1 VQLTILL
8 YWSLY
13 WPELRSHWGWIG
25 LHVLFCYG
33 LDAALAWAADR
44 PWRLTAGMFP
54 VVFSTNLF
62 LYYVDES
69 MLYAYAL
76 YVVALVGK
84 ATLRRDGRHIFNPS
98 ALGMSVMIGLELL
111 VPSWM
116 AHHVDVDHAFLLAP
130 NMMELLFLVA
140 LAGQFRLP
148 IVYTTLGAWLVLE
161 TGVGSFGIAP
171 VSAYY
176 PSTFIAILL
185 LVTDP
190 RTSARSPVGQLLY
203 GAVYGLGTS
212 GCPTGSSGPWGTTV
226 ARRSSRC
233 SPPTSPTPGWIG
245 SARPCRRGWRGRSP
259 RTRPGCSSG
268 SPVCCSR
275 GPGSPTA
282 SSSSSTCGSR
292 TTSATARPGSAV
304 TTKAG

>member
-1 VQLTILL
+1 
-8 YWSLY
+8 
-13 WPELRSHWGWIG
+13 
-25 LHVLFCYG
+25 
-33 LDAALAWAADR
+33 
-44 PWRLTAGMFP
+44 MFP

-203 GAVYGLGTS
+203 GAVYGLGYQWMS
-212 GCPTGSSGPWGTTV
+212 DGFQWSVGHDGGAKVLAVLPANLAAPWLDRVGASLQARV
-226 ARRSSRC
+226 ARAFAAHEAWVFVWIACVLFTWAGQPDRKQQFFDLWVPDHERNG
-233 SPPTSPTPGWIG
+233 TPWIRRDDEG
-245 SARPCRRGWRGRSP
+245 RVTCATNPVFCRPFSFSEELRMWREDPLPLSVVDVGRP
-259 RTRPGCSSG
+259 
-268 SPVCCSR
+268 
-275 GPGSPTA
+275 PGSIA
-282 SSSSSTCGSR
+282 SR
-292 TTSATARPGSAV
+292 
-304 TTKAG
+304 